1 MPSMKNAVFLLSSS
15 FPPSRPAGHRETQPP
30 PSPPPR
36 SYQPI
41 RDTISVIPFAPRM
54 SGLNAEHE
62 ERSISFLLLLPSL
75 PAGHRETQP
84 PPSPPPRSYQPI
96 RDTIS
101 VIPFAPRMS
110 GPNAEHEECSI
121 SSLLLPSLPAGHR
134 ETQPPPHP
142 PPPPPSPCSYQPIR
156 DTISVFP
163 FAPRMSGLN
172 AKHEERSIFP
182 LLPPSLPAG
191 QSGEGRTHA
200 SSKTWFIAIS
210 CFEPIPG
217 WKSSL

>member
-1 MPSMKNAVFLLSSS
+1 MSGLNAEHEERSISSLLLLPSL
-15 FPPSRPAGHRETQPP
+15 PAGQRETQPP

-62 ERSISFLLLLPSL
+62 ERSISSLLLLPSL

-84 PPSPPPRSYQPI
+84 PSHSSCSYQPI

-110 GPNAEHEECSI
+110 GLNAEHEERSI

-134 ETQPPPHP
+134 ETQPPPH
-142 PPPPPSPCSYQPIR
+142 PPPPSPCSYQPIR

-182 LLPPSLPAG
+182 LLSSLPTG
-191 QSGEGRTHA
+191 SPIRRGENTCIIKNLVHRD
-200 SSKTWFIAIS
+200 KLF
-210 CFEPIPG
+210 
-217 WKSSL
+217 